1 MEKLQSRL
9 ELKEESVEEL
19 KSQIEDKQKLLQEG
33 K

>member
-9 ELKEESVEEL
+9 ELKEERVEEL
-19 KSQIEDKQKLLQEG
+19 KSQIEDKQILLQEG